1 MLFHFNLYSGLL
13 LPPVLHGLLFA
24 VLLFWRGTARGRL
37 SDRLLG
43 ALVLLLTLRVANW
56 MLGFAGWY
64 DAHNAY
70 STFLFYFPFNYWFA
84 FGPLLYFY
92 FRSLTNR
99 AFRFERKHLW
109 HFLPALL
116 DLGLYA
122 YAFLLDVVWMHGMQ
136 GQPFPEHYGSKGPH
150 GQLNDLLLAGI
161 LDYLVIPALLFY
173 VVLTLRHYRQYRTYV
188 EAHFSDA
195 DRLALRWLRNL
206 LYVFLAALLVWLAFQ
221 LADRFWTAELS
232 YVQYWYS
239 YFIWGI
245 IVYYV
250 SIAGYGSRMP
260 DLLPL
265 YFVPGR
271 PAEETEAVDTGPEPA
286 HRTELTAFMKTHR
299 PYLQSE
305 LSLQDL
311 AKQMELPQ
319 HVLSR
324 RINSAFGQ
332 NFNDFVNAYRVEAV
346 KEMLLSGD
354 AGHLSLLGI
363 AYECGFN
370 SKATFNR
377 VFRKFTGQ
385 SPTEFRKAQ
394 HPKGDSD

>member
-1 MLFHFNLYSGLL
+1 MLFQFNLYSSLL

-24 VLLFWRGTARGRL
+24 VLLFWRGVAHSRL

-43 ALVLLLTLRVANW
+43 VLVLLLTLRVANW

-99 AFRFERKHLW
+99 AFRFRRKHLW

-116 DLGLYA
+116 ELGLYA
-122 YAFLLDVVWMHGMQ
+122 YAFLADVVWMHGIQ

-150 GQLNDLLLAGI
+150 GQLNGLLLAEL
-161 LDYLVIPALLFY
+161 LDYVVLPALLFY
-173 VVLTLRHYRQYRTYV
+173 VILTLRHYRQYRRYV
-188 EAHFSDA
+188 VEHFSDA

-221 LADRFWTAELS
+221 LADRFLVEELS
-232 YVQYWYS
+232 YVQFWYS
-239 YFIWGI
+239 YLIWGL

-250 SIAGYGSRMP
+250 SIAGYSSRIP

-271 PAEETEAVDTGPEPA
+271 PAAEAGEADTRPEPA
-286 HRTELTAFMKTHR
+286 YRAELAAFMETHR
-299 PYLQSE
+299 PFLQSE
-305 LSLQDL
+305 LSLHDL
-311 AKQMELPQ
+311 ANQMELPQ

-324 RINSAFGQ
+324 RINAAFGQ
-332 NFNDFVNAYRVEAV
+332 HFNDFVNAYRVEAV
-346 KEMLLSGD
+346 KTMLLSE
-354 AGHLSLLGI
+354 AAQHLSLLGI

-385 SPTEFRKAQ
+385 SPSEFRKTQKARAA
-394 HPKGDSD
+394 SD

>member
-1 MLFHFNLYSGLL
+1 
-13 LPPVLHGLLFA
+13 
-24 VLLFWRGTARGRL
+24 
-37 SDRLLG
+37 
-43 ALVLLLTLRVANW
+43 
-56 MLGFAGWY
+56 
-64 DAHNAY
+64 
-70 STFLFYFPFNYWFA
+70 
-84 FGPLLYFY
+84 
-92 FRSLTNR
+92 
-99 AFRFERKHLW
+99 
-109 HFLPALL
+109 
-116 DLGLYA
+116 
-122 YAFLLDVVWMHGMQ
+122 
-136 GQPFPEHYGSKGPH
+136 
-150 GQLNDLLLAGI
+150 
-161 LDYLVIPALLFY
+161 
-173 VVLTLRHYRQYRTYV
+173 
-188 EAHFSDA
+188 
-195 DRLALRWLRNL
+195 
-206 LYVFLAALLVWLAFQ
+206 
-221 LADRFWTAELS
+221 
-232 YVQYWYS
+232 
-239 YFIWGI
+239 
-245 IVYYV
+245 
-250 SIAGYGSRMP
+250 MP